1 MKKYILF
8 LFLVSITFYVTGQNS
23 GGTKPEFKFVKESIN
38 YGKIEQNSNGNR
50 IFEFTNIGNSPII
63 IKEIKTSCDC
73 AVPKKPTRPIMPG
86 EKGSIEVS
94 YDTSKLGGFIKQIT
108 IFSNAKQPIKRL
120 RIKGFIVK
128 KKSKLIKK
136 KGLLENR

>member
-8 LFLVSITFYVTGQNS
+8 LFLASYSVLSFAQDQSN
-23 GGTKPEFKFVKESIN
+23 TKPVIKFVKEVIN
-38 YGKIEQNSNGNR
+38 YGTIEQNTNGNR
-50 IFEFTNIGNSPII
+50 IFEFTNIGKSPLI

-86 EKGSIEVS
+86 EKGTIEVS

-108 IFSNAKQPIKRL
+108 IFSNSKRRINKI
-120 RIKGFIVK
+120 RIKGFVVK
-128 KKSKLIKK
+128 GKSKLLKEK
-136 KGLLENR
+136 SLLEND